1 MNFEQEI
8 RTLARRA
15 IMEEINNLGIKALLR
30 EQIVDAGFSHDEIR
44 SMIREAIDSFCRSA
58 LNTNDV
64 AGYVRAAIDN
74 RVNQTADK
82 EINKILGR
90 YSSFS
95 GNKAVEDALL
105 HAMLRKTQAGYDVSV
120 TITPKTKNEDE
131 DEE

>member
-30 EQIVDAGFSHDEIR
+30 EQIVDAGFNHDEIR

-82 EINKILGR
+82 EINKIIGR

-120 TITPKTKNEDE
+120 TITPKT
-131 DEE
+131 EEVHK

>member
-64 AGYVRAAIDN
+64 AGYVRAAVDN
-74 RVNQTADK
+74 RVNQAADK

-105 HAMLRKTQAGYDVSV
+105 HAMRRKTQEGYDVSV
-120 TITPKTKNEDE
+120 TIIPKEVNT
-131 DEE
+131 

>member
-82 EINKILGR
+82 EINKIIGR

-120 TITPKTKNEDE
+120 TITPKT
-131 DEE
+131 EEVHQ

>member
-30 EQIVDAGFSHDEIR
+30 EQIVDAGCTHDEIR

-64 AGYVRAAIDN
+64 AGYVRTAVDN
-74 RVNQTADK
+74 RVNQAADK

-120 TITPKTKNEDE
+120 TITPKT
-131 DEE
+131 EEVHQ

>member
-120 TITPKTKNEDE
+120 TITPKTE